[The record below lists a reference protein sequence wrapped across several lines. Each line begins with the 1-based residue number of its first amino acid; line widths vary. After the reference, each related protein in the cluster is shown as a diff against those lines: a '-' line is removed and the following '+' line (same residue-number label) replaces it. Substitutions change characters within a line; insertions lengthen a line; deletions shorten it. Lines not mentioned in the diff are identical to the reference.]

1 MRRVFSAS
9 GLLLLMLTTGCTRNE
24 MTLGRSQQTP
34 NPKIVLVSSL
44 NAHNTSS
51 ARAVAPTRG
60 TNRVVT
66 LHGTMI
72 EKCPI
77 AGCWFVLRDKTGT
90 IRVDTKAAGFSV
102 SAIALQT
109 PVTVSGTVAESDG
122 VKTLVATGLSY

>member
-1 MRRVFSAS
+1 MRRVFFAS
-9 GLLLLMLTTGCTRNE
+9 GLFLLMLTTGCTRNE
-24 MTLGRSQQTP
+24 VTLGHSQQSP
-34 NPKIVLVSSL
+34 QPKIVLVSSL
-44 NAHNTSS
+44 NVDRSYS
-51 ARAVAPTRG
+51 ARAVASTRG

-66 LHGTMI
+66 LHGNMT

-102 SAIALQT
+102 GAIALQT

-122 VKTLVATGLSY
+122 VKTLIATGLSY